1 MSYMWIH
8 SVDSMSNQTE
18 TIKSTLQKKKV
29 NKWCAIKDFS
39 KMYIYPELHGFTNV
53 IKILLNK
60 LIRNV
65 WLKIEALKIWAKIVG
80 FFP

>member
-1 MSYMWIH
+1 M
-8 SVDSMSNQTE
+8 
-18 TIKSTLQKKKV
+18 
-29 NKWCAIKDFS
+29 KDFS

-65 WLKIEALKIWAKIVG
+65 
-80 FFP
+80 

>member
-1 MSYMWIH
+1 
-8 SVDSMSNQTE
+8 
-18 TIKSTLQKKKV
+18 
-29 NKWCAIKDFS
+29 
-39 KMYIYPELHGFTNV
+39 MYIYPELHGFTNV